1 MAEEFQALPP
11 STAKDASLTQG
22 LARNTIFN
30 LLGWV
35 WPIGLAIV
43 SVPYILRKLGTDAYG
58 VFSIVS
64 IVAGYL
70 GLLNAPVAMGNV
82 RFMAETYAN
91 KKWSD
96 LRNAALVGLM
106 INGMLSFL
114 GALIMFLAANVLAR
128 KVFAIPPVLVSTA
141 VIAFRLAAFSFFL
154 NGLVG
159 ALQSVPIAMRRY
171 DIRNQVGLVVGT
183 LNTVA
188 IVLALWLG
196 WGLLGAVMAQ
206 VLSSALG
213 LAFFSIVAWRLL
225 RAFRGS
231 GNKSLVSA
239 AFVRRLVSFSSLLF
253 AGQVTSS
260 IGLQIDRTLVGIL
273 LGTSAMAYYTVPT
286 KITERIPGMMYV
298 FTTAL
303 YPLSSEAV
311 ATNKLEELHQLYHEM
326 IRILFWLSAFI
337 AIPLVVLSKEILTLW
352 VGPEFMAKSWLVFA
366 LLAAGVVWRS
376 SGSVAYQ
383 VCNGMGR
390 ADINLIAA
398 IGTAVSM
405 TVPVL
410 LLAPHWGAPGVAF
423 GVFIGLFISN
433 LAYDLF
439 AQIKLLGG
447 KSWRGRL
454 TPYIRIILAEAGTI
468 VSAHFLPGR
477 VSGWFSLVI
486 RVGLISFIF
495 IALSLAVGALRTR
508 DLKFVKA
515 KVLSIVKRASSPIL
529 SGIGK

>member
-1 MAEEFQALPP
+1 MTEEFQVLPP
-11 STAKDASLTQG
+11 SSIKDASLTQG
-22 LARNTIFN
+22 LARNTTFN
-30 LLGWV
+30 LLGWA
-35 WPIGLAIV
+35 WPVGLAIV
-43 SVPYILRKLGTDAYG
+43 SVPYILRILGTDAYG
-58 VFSIVS
+58 IFSIVS

-82 RFMAETYAN
+82 RFMAETYAH
-91 KKWSD
+91 KEWSE
-96 LRNAALVGLM
+96 LRKAALGGIV
-106 INGMLSFL
+106 INGALSLL
-114 GALIMFLAANVLAR
+114 GASIMFLAANALAR
-128 KVFAIPPVLVSTA
+128 KVFAIPPALVSTA

-154 NGLVG
+154 NGVIG

-183 LNTVA
+183 VNTVA

-196 WGLLGAVMAQ
+196 WGLLGAVIAQ
-206 VLSSALG
+206 VFSSALG

-225 RAFRGS
+225 HMFPS
-231 GNKSLVSA
+231 SDDKSLVSA
-239 AFVRRLVSFSSLLF
+239 TFLRRLASFSSLLF
-253 AGQVTSS
+253 AGQVTSQ

-303 YPLSSEAV
+303 YPLSSEAM
-311 ATNKLEELHQLYHEM
+311 ATNKLEELRQLYHEM
-326 IRILFWLSAFI
+326 IRILFWLSAFV
-337 AIPLVVLSKEILTLW
+337 AIPLVVLSKEILALW

-390 ADINLIAA
+390 ADINLIAS
-398 IGTAVSM
+398 IGTAVFM

-410 LLAPHWGAPGVAF
+410 LLAPNWGAPGVAL
-423 GVFIGLFISN
+423 GVFMGLFISN

-439 AQIKLLGG
+439 AQRKLLGG
-447 KSWRGRL
+447 KSWGGSL
-454 TPYIRIILAEAGTI
+454 APYIRIILAEAGTI
-468 VSAHFLPGR
+468 LSAHFLPGR
-477 VSGWFSLVI
+477 VFGWFTLIV
-486 RVGLISFIF
+486 RAGLISFIF
-495 IALSLAVGALRTR
+495 IVLSLATGALRTR

-515 KVLSIVKRASSPIL
+515 KVLKIVKRASSPI
-529 SGIGK
+529 SSATGK